1 MPRKQTKRRTRRGA
15 GSIREWIEKA
25 HNLIRSKKGYSTGL
39 AYAYDRWGKAQ
50 VGKHL
55 KPSHANLID
64 RGVRAGLEKLR
75 QSGYGLRR
83 SGNGL
88 RRSGNGLRRAG
99 MGRRMK
105 Y

>member
-1 MPRKQTKRRTRRGA
+1 MPRKQTKRRTRRRGA
-15 GSIREWIEKA
+15 GIKEWIKKA
-25 HNLIRSKKGYSTGL
+25 HNLIRTKNGYSRGL
-39 AYAYDRWGKAQ
+39 TYAYNRYGRAK

-55 KPSHANLID
+55 KPSHANLVD
-64 RGVRAGLEKLR
+64 RGVRAGLQKLR
-75 QSGYGLRR
+75 QAGYGLRR

-88 RRSGNGLRRAG
+88 RRSG